1 MQTSEVHKHLH
12 HSSPTTLTNR
22 IINKD
27 YLSDYIGWKEIF
39 LGTVLAWAQLQHY
52 SQLQPV
58 KSTVIDFYIAI
69 ERSSHTSRFNI
80 YNPWA
85 QDTGGHVL
93 SEPHAAACKTKK
105 TAKLLCVL
113 TGDTGKCLVE
123 HNDAGWLSNAAA
135 FFCVENKSL
144 CILQEIIAAVSFGLN
159 YHKSN
164 WWVGF
169 CRRTVWTLE
178 KSLLLLHRR
187 GKKQ

>member
-1 MQTSEVHKHLH
+1 M
-12 HSSPTTLTNR
+12 
-22 IINKD
+22 
-27 YLSDYIGWKEIF
+27 
-39 LGTVLAWAQLQHY
+39 LALAQLQHF

-85 QDTGGHVL
+85 QGTGGQVL
-93 SEPHAAACKTKK
+93 SEPHAAACKTKNIHVHQYNCK
-105 TAKLLCVL
+105 ATLCFNWWYWQVS
-113 TGDTGKCLVE
+113 GQRQWC
-123 HNDAGWLSNAAA
+123 NAAA

-144 CILQEIIAAVSFGLN
+144 CILQKIIATVSFGLN

-169 CRRTVWTLE
+169 WTLE
-178 KSLLLLHRR
+178 KSLLLLHIR
-187 GKKQ
+187 GKNTHKTSKCLTVLSVRCLSEFCLFDQIQFINRGSV